1 MGLVVNTN
9 TQSLFAQRALRNNTA
24 GLKANIERLSTG
36 FRINRASDDAAG
48 LSISSKLTTSI
59 RGIEKAKQ
67 NAGDGI
73 SLIQT
78 AEGGLGVIQENLQR
92 IRELVVQGK
101 NGTNGPSEADALQR
115 EINERIRNISDIANA
130 TKFNGQDLL
139 INATDK
145 TLQTGAENGQVTT
158 IELTG
163 GLQANMGI
171 NLNISYEKTGTN
183 SDFGSLV
190 EGITDVV
197 FANKGLHNIHL
208 GVTGMNVQSLDK
220 TLDPATGQN
229 VTVSVNHL
237 DKMIDNISR
246 MRSYLGAKQNALE
259 SKIEY
264 LDIARENAEASR
276 SRIQDVDVAQESSVL
291 VKNQILQQTAS
302 AMLAQ
307 ANSQPQ
313 IALSLLPQ

>member
-48 LSISSKLTTSI
+48 LSISSKLTTTI

-101 NGTNGPSEADALQR
+101 NGTNGSGEADAIQR

-139 INATDK
+139 INPTDK
-145 TLQTGAENGQVTT
+145 ILQTGADNGQITT
-158 IELTG
+158 IELTSG
-163 GLQANMGI
+163 QKSNIGI
-171 NLNISYEKTGTN
+171 DLDVTYEKTGTS
-183 SDFGSLV
+183 SDYGSLI
-190 EGITDVV
+190 EGIST
-197 FANKGLHNIHL
+197 ANFGLHNIHL
-208 GVTGMNVQSLDK
+208 GVTGMGVESLDK
-220 TLDPATGQN
+220 TLDPTTGTN
-229 VTVSVNHL
+229 ITVSVDHL

-264 LDIARENAEASR
+264 LDIAKENAEASR

-313 IALSLLPQ
+313 IALSLLPS

>member
-48 LSISSKLTTSI
+48 LSISSKLTTTI

-101 NGTNGPSEADALQR
+101 NGTNGSSEADALQR

-139 INATDK
+139 INPTDK
-145 TLQTGAENGQVTT
+145 ILQTGADNGQITT
-158 IELTG
+158 IELTS
-163 GLQANMGI
+163 GLKTNIGI
-171 NLNISYEKTGTN
+171 NLDVTYEKTGTS
-183 SDFGSLV
+183 SDYGSLI
-190 EGITDVV
+190 EGIST
-197 FANKGLHNIHL
+197 ANFGLHNIHL
-208 GVTGMNVQSLDK
+208 GVTGMGVESLDK
-220 TLDPATGQN
+220 TLDPATGTN
-229 VTVSVNHL
+229 ITVSVDHL

-264 LDIARENAEASR
+264 LDIAKENAEASR

>member
-101 NGTNGPSEADALQR
+101 NGTNGSSEADALQR

-139 INATDK
+139 INPTDK
-145 TLQTGAENGQVTT
+145 ILQTGADNGQITT
-158 IELTG
+158 IELTS
-163 GLQANMGI
+163 GLKANIGI
-171 NLNISYEKTGTN
+171 NLDVTYEKTGTS
-183 SDFGSLV
+183 SDYGSLI
-190 EGITDVV
+190 EGVST
-197 FANKGLHNIHL
+197 ANFGLHNIHL
-208 GVTGMNVQSLDK
+208 GVTGMGVDSLDK
-220 TLDPATGQN
+220 TLDPATGTN
-229 VTVSVNHL
+229 ITVSVDHL

-264 LDIARENAEASR
+264 LDIAKENAEASR

-313 IALSLLPQ
+313 IALSLLPS

>member
-101 NGTNGPSEADALQR
+101 NGTNGSSEADALQR

-139 INATDK
+139 ISPTDK
-145 TLQTGAENGQVTT
+145 ILQTGADNGQITT
-158 IELTG
+158 IELTS
-163 GLQANMGI
+163 GLKSNIGI
-171 NLNISYEKTGTN
+171 NLDVTYEKTGTS
-183 SDFGSLV
+183 SDYGSLI
-190 EGITDVV
+190 EGVST
-197 FANKGLHNIHL
+197 ANFGLHNIHL
-208 GVTGMNVQSLDK
+208 GVTGMGVESLDK
-220 TLDPATGQN
+220 TLDPATGTN
-229 VTVSVNHL
+229 ITVTVDHL

-264 LDIARENAEASR
+264 LDIAKENAEASR

-313 IALSLLPQ
+313 IALSLLPS